1 MTIESSLE
9 RIASALERMEG
20 TASSAAVYRTATLL
34 AAEKKAEATGTVQT
48 VTLEPKRRG
57 RPPKNLAAAAVA
69 PVPVAGDADADYTL
83 DDAPEV
89 TAEVTAEVAPDE
101 TPEEEPEELTVEQVR
116 SALIAY
122 QKKHSPE
129 QARKLLREVG
139 GVAAL
144 QQLPKSKF
152 ADVFEAAKQ

>member
-20 TASSAAVYRTATLL
+20 VASSAAVYRTTTLL

-48 VTLEPKRRG
+48 VSLEPKRRG
-57 RPPKNLAAAAVA
+57 RPPKNPVSVA
-69 PVPVAGDADADYTL
+69 PAPVAEDAEDDEEAGYTQ
-83 DDAPEV
+83 DDTPEV
-89 TAEVTAEVAPDE
+89 TPDE
-101 TPEEEPEELTVEQVR
+101 PLEVETALTMEQVR

-122 QKKHSPE
+122 QKKYSPE
-129 QARKLLREVG
+129 LARKLLREVG

-152 ADVFEAAKQ
+152 ADVVEAARQ

>member
-20 TASSAAVYRTATLL
+20 TASSASVYRTTTLL

-48 VTLEPKRRG
+48 VSLEPKRRG
-57 RPPKNLAAAAVA
+57 RPPKNPAAAAVA
-69 PVPVAGDADADYTL
+69 PVPVADDVEDDEEAGYTQ
-83 DDAPEV
+83 DDTPEV
-89 TAEVTAEVAPDE
+89 ATDE
-101 TPEEEPEELTVEQVR
+101 TPEVEELTMEQVR
-116 SALIAY
+116 SALVAY

-152 ADVFEAAKQ
+152 ADVYEAAGQ